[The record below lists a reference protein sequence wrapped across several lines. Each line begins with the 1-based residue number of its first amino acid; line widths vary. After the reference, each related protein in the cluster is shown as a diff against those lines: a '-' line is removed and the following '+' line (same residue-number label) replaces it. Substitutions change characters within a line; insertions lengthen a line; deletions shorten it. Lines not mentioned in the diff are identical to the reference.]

1 MLHYFSERWKVAAHT
16 FGNFQARLLLN
27 IFYFLV
33 LTPFALG
40 VKMFSDPLRIR
51 RQHPSQWLPAEK
63 KTIASSEPEG
73 VRKPD
78 FL

>member
-1 MLHYFSERWKVAAHT
+1 MLRHLWEQWEVAAHKI
-16 FGNFQARLLLN
+16 GNFQARFLLN

-33 LTPFALG
+33 LSPFALG

-63 KTIASSEPEG
+63 EAIVSSAG
-73 VRKPD
+73 ARRQ
-78 FL
+78 F